1 MNLDELKMILVPT
14 DFSEASFSV
23 LGTAIRLAQTFRA
36 AVHVLHVHIDPTFTV
51 PLDDLATAPMD
62 LDGAREVI
70 TERLDRMA
78 EQVKQAGVAC
88 TTASVSGRTP
98 MEIVD
103 HARQVGAGLI
113 VVGSHHRHGI
123 DRVLLGSV
131 AEKVVQHAPCPML
144 VLPLQGN

>member
-36 AVHVLHVHIDPTFTV
+36 AVHVLHVNIDPTFAV

-62 LDGAREVI
+62 LDGAKEVI

-78 EQVKQAGVAC
+78 EQVKRAGIAC
-88 TTASVSGRTP
+88 TTSSVSGPTQ

-103 HARQVGAGLI
+103 HARLASVGEICRDLWWRPQ
-113 VVGSHHRHGI
+113 SSFR
-123 DRVLLGSV
+123 
-131 AEKVVQHAPCPML
+131 L
-144 VLPLQGN
+144 V